1 MKQDVGSNAILK
13 HPMHFKLIISILLV
27 TLLSCSNSTDNI
39 SKENLNSK
47 PVLDLKFDTTIRTA
61 HILVALCDNK
71 FQGIIPVP
79 KAIGNGEDFDNN
91 LYWGCSYG
99 VRSYFKSSKNWI
111 LVSKSK
117 VSPIK
122 LERLVFKHK
131 ISNFYL
137 VCDAYKGQNIKDCTI
152 DFLNSSA
159 GRLKDTLNVNGKT
172 IGING
177 NSKLI
182 AYIGHDGLMDF
193 RINQTFENADK
204 HERDIVILAC
214 KSKQFFSSYIQQT
227 KANPLLWTSDLMC
240 PEAYTIHDLLEVYI
254 KSPKDMEKMNTAAAQ
269 AYSKYQKCSIKD
281 ANNLLV
287 TGF

>member
-1 MKQDVGSNAILK
+1 MNLK
-13 HPMHFKLIISILLV
+13 LVISILFF
-27 TLLSCSNSTDNI
+27 TLLACSNSKDKSLKQQETT
-39 SKENLNSK
+39 K
-47 PVLDLKFDTTIRTA
+47 PLTELKFDTTIKTA

-71 FQGIIPVP
+71 YQGIIPVP

-99 VRSYFKSSKNWI
+99 IRSYFKASKSWT

-117 VSPIK
+117 VNSII

-131 ISNFYL
+131 TSNFYL

-182 AYIGHDGLMDF
+182 TYIGHDGLMDF
-193 RINQTFENADK
+193 RLNHSFENADNK
-204 HERDIVILAC
+204 ERDIVILAC
-214 KSKQFFSSYIQQT
+214 KSKKYFSNYVQQA

-254 KSPKDMEKMNTAAAQ
+254 KTPKDTEKMNATAAQ
-269 AYSKYQKCSIKD
+269 AYSKYQKCSIK
-281 ANNLLV
+281 AAKNLLV